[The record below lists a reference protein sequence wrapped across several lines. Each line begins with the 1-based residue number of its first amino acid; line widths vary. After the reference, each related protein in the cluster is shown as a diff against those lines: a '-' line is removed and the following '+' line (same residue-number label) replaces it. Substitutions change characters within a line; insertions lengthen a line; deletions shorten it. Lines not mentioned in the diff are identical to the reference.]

1 MNRTFNL
8 LFLVKKSK
16 AIANGTAPIYLRI
29 TIDGKQTEIAVKR
42 YINPS
47 KWNSTIQKASGNSE
61 EARTLN
67 AYLSTFEGQVYEAE
81 HFLIKDK
88 EPITIESLKNKIL
101 GVAEKAHM
109 LIPIFQD
116 HNNQI
121 KTLLGRE
128 FAKGTLTRYTTT
140 LNHTVDFLKWKF
152 NITDI
157 DIKKID
163 HSFINDFEFYLRSE
177 CKCNHNSAVKYVKSN
192 FGKIIRNCVANGWL
206 DKDPFANYSSKMREV
221 NRAFLDEADME
232 AISSK
237 VFKGDRLNQVRDI
250 FLFSCYTG
258 LAYIDVK
265 QLTNNNIT
273 IGIDGEKWVFKNRQK
288 TDTRSNIPLLP
299 VAEGIINK
307 YKLHPQC
314 VNENRL
320 LPVLSN
326 QKMNSYLKEIGDV
339 CGITKEL
346 TFHIARHTFA
356 TTITLT
362 NGVSIESV
370 SKMLGHRSI
379 KTTQHYAKIVDKKV
393 SEDMSTL
400 RLKLEAKLNNVIP
413 VVLPG
418 KIVAL

>member
-8 LFLVKKSK
+8 LFFVKKAK
-16 AIANGTAPIYLRI
+16 TLTNGTAPIYLRI

-42 YINPS
+42 YILPA
-47 KWNSTIQKASGNSE
+47 KWNNANQNASGNSE

-67 AYLSTFEGQVYEAE
+67 AYLKTFENQVYEAE

-88 EPITIESLKNKIL
+88 EPITTESLKNKIL
-101 GVAEKAHM
+101 GVEEKAHM
-109 LIPIFQD
+109 LIPIFQE

-121 KTLLGRE
+121 KTLLGSE
-128 FAKGTLTRYTTT
+128 FAKGTLTRYTTA
-140 LNHTVDFLKWKF
+140 LKHTVDFLKWKY
-152 NITDI
+152 NVTDI
-157 DIKKID
+157 DIHKVD
-163 HSFINDFEFYLRSE
+163 HSFITEFEFYLRSE

-206 DKDPFANYSSKMREV
+206 DKDPFISYASKMSEV
-221 NRAFLDEADME
+221 NRAFLDEADLE
-232 AISSK
+232 AIANK
-237 VFKGDRLNQVRDI
+237 EFKGDRLNQVRDI

-265 QLTNNNIT
+265 QLTDNNIVL
-273 IGIDGEKWVFKNRQK
+273 GIDGERWISTHRQK
-288 TDTRSNIPLLP
+288 TDSPSSIPLLP
-299 VAEGIINK
+299 IAEGILLK
-307 YKLHPQC
+307 YKENPQC
-314 VNENRL
+314 LNKGLL
-320 LPVLSN
+320 LPILSN

-393 SEDMSTL
+393 SEDMGA
-400 RLKLEAKLNNVIP
+400 LKLKLNAKQSQVLKVPIP
-413 VVLPG
+413 AKVVTL
-418 KIVAL
+418 

>member
-1 MNRTFNL
+1 MQNSFSI
-8 LFLVKKSK
+8 LFYLKKPKVYTSGS
-16 AIANGTAPIYLRI
+16 IPIYIRI
-29 TIDGKQTEIAVKR
+29 TVDGHRSEISSGR
-42 YINPS
+42 ESLPE
-47 KWNSTIQKASGNSE
+47 KWNSSAGRCSGTKE
-61 EARTLN
+61 EAKTLN
-67 AYLSTFEGQVYEAE
+67 SYLDTMQAKFYEIHRRLLDTNEIVSAE
-81 HFLIKDK
+81 VIKNMFTGK
-88 EPITIESLKNKIL
+88 
-101 GVAEKAHM
+101 GVKTHM

-121 KTLLGRE
+121 KTLLGSE
-128 FAKGTLTRYTTT
+128 FAKGTLTRYTTA
-140 LNHTVDFLKWKF
+140 LNHTVDFLKWKY
-152 NITDI
+152 NVSDI
-157 DIKKID
+157 DIRKID
-163 HSFINDFEFYLRSE
+163 HPFITEFEFYLRSE

-206 DKDPFANYSSKMREV
+206 DKDPFVSYASKMREV
-221 NRAFLDEADME
+221 NRAFLDEADLE
-232 AISSK
+232 AIATK
-237 VFKGDRLNQVRDI
+237 EFKGDRLNQVRDI

-265 QLTNNNIT
+265 QLTRNNIS
-273 IGIDGEKWVFKNRQK
+273 IGIDGERWIFTNRQK

-299 VAEGIINK
+299 VAEGILNK

-393 SEDMSTL
+393 SEDMGAL
-400 RLKLEAKLNNVIP
+400 RIKLDKKAVSLEKKA
-413 VVLPG
+413 VV
-418 KIVAL
+418 VAI

>member
-8 LFLVKKSK
+8 LFFVKKSK
-16 AIANGTAPIYLRI
+16 VLANGTAPIYLRI

-42 YINPS
+42 YILPN
-47 KWNSTIQKASGNSE
+47 KWNSSSQNVSGNSE

-67 AYLSTFEGQVYEAE
+67 AYLKTFENQVYEAE

-88 EPITIESLKNKIL
+88 EPITTESLKNKIL
-101 GVAEKAHM
+101 GVEEKAHM

-121 KTLLGRE
+121 KTLLGSE
-128 FAKGTLTRYTTT
+128 YAKGTLTRYTTA
-140 LNHTVDFLKWKF
+140 LKHTVDFLKWKY
-152 NITDI
+152 NVSDI
-157 DIKKID
+157 DIRKID
-163 HSFINDFEFYLRSE
+163 HPFITEFEFYLRSE

-206 DKDPFANYSSKMREV
+206 DKDPFISYASKMREV
-221 NRAFLDEADME
+221 NRAFLDESDLE
-232 AISSK
+232 AIATK
-237 VFKGDRLNQVRDI
+237 EFKGDRLNQVRDI

-265 QLTNNNIT
+265 QLTRNNIS
-273 IGIDGEKWVFKNRQK
+273 IGIDGERWIFTNRQK
-288 TDTRSNIPLLP
+288 TDARSNIPLLP

-393 SEDMSTL
+393 SEDMGAL
-400 RLKLEAKLNNVIP
+400 RIKLSKKEVVVIP
-413 VVLPG
+413 PIKL
-418 KIVAL
+418 VAV